1 MTVNVV
7 RKASGKEDIQ
17 TVAKGLIKSW
27 KKLLGLRN
35 ILEIFGLH

>member
-7 RKASGKEDIQ
+7 RKASTKEDIQ

-27 KKLLGLRN
+27 KKLLGK
-35 ILEIFGLH
+35 IT